1 MPVSPLEY
9 LRHIRDEARYLAK
22 ESTLITKK
30 DFDASETEKRAFARS
45 VEIIGEAAK
54 KVPADLKQRHSQV
67 DWRGMAGMR
76 DRLIHDYFG
85 VDYDLVWDV
94 AVSKAAVLERDIES
108 ILEKEEPTGP

>member
-22 ESTLITKK
+22 ESTLITKNE
-30 DFDASETEKRAFARS
+30 FDASETAKRAFTRS
-45 VEIIGEAAK
+45 IEIIGEAAK
-54 KVPADLKQRHSQV
+54 KVAADLKQRHPQV

-76 DRLIHDYFG
+76 DKLIHDYFG

-94 AVSKAAVLERDIES
+94 AAKKAASLERDIES
-108 ILEKEEPTGP
+108 ILKTEEPTG